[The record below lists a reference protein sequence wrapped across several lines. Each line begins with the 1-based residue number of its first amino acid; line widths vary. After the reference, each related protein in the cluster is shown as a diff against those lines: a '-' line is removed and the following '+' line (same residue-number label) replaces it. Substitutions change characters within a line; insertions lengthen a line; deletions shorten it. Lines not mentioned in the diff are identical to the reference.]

1 MEINSRTVIL
11 PLEEYNNLMEMKK
24 MYEGSDVKALNDQI
38 DKLKQAVNDEK
49 QALKNW
55 ADCFHRQMVSEN
67 KALVKY
73 LYSHLTSNFNSFGFI
88 TFKKLKRLL
97 NDNKEVN
104 KHIEDKETFFDWAAN
119 TWE

>member
-11 PLEEYNNLMEMKK
+11 PLEEYNNLMEIKK
-24 MYEGSDVKALNDQI
+24 KYEESDVKLLNDQI

-49 QALKNW
+49 EALKSW
-55 ADCFHRQMVSEN
+55 AKSFHIQMVSEN
-67 KALVKY
+67 KALVNY
-73 LYSHLTSNFNSFGFI
+73 LYTHLENNLNLFGFM
-88 TFKKLKRLL
+88 TTKKLKKLL
-97 NDNKEVN
+97 NNNKEVN